1 MLQPLLEQY
10 YGAEESLEGHMV
22 YSRTKEQHRSM
33 LLCLLMTALIAEDYD
48 LGARQFE
55 ALRAALKLT
64 SRDLSNCY
72 RRVSW
77 SWMCKPLASYQDCLA
92 VDGSLGDMCVPGVCP
107 KLSCTRLLPQGLIS
121 MPASMSAKIGV
132 D

>member
-10 YGAEESLEGHMV
+10 YGAEESEEGHMV
-22 YSRTKEQHRSM
+22 YKRTQEQERAM

-64 SRDLSNCY
+64 SGDLRNYY
-72 RRVSW
+72 RQ
-77 SWMCKPLASYQDCLA
+77 ASCL
-92 VDGSLGDMCVPGVCP
+92 GM
-107 KLSCTRLLPQGLIS
+107 Q
-121 MPASMSAKIGV
+121 SAC
-132 D
+132 